1 MQLTGDRE
9 MVLFGLIKVLMF
21 AETTHSIYIG
31 CNALRDE
38 LSEEFSENNFGNQRY
53 CEG

>member
-9 MVLFGLIKVLMF
+9 MVLFGLMKVLMF
-21 AETTHSIYIG
+21 VETTHPIYVG

-38 LSEEFSENNFGNQRY
+38 LSEEFSENNFEDQRY

>member
-9 MVLFGLIKVLMF
+9 MVLFGLMKVLMF
-21 AETTHSIYIG
+21 VKTTHPIYVG
-31 CNALRDE
+31 RNALRDE
-38 LSEEFSENNFGNQRY
+38 LSEEFSENNFGDQRY